1 MPCPTEAA
9 IFRKHRDVK
18 PPSQRDRL
26 IVNDLRHHRMDHV
39 EFDSTSNAEYRLF
52 FVSVMHDISVDYP
65 SLSREVERQVT
76 RKIARQDRRT
86 DAIVPTNGSEPLRF

>member
-9 IFRKHRDVK
+9 IFRKHREVK
-18 PPSQRDRL
+18 PPSQRDRM
-26 IVNDLRHHRMDHV
+26 IVNDIRHHRMDKL

-52 FVSVMHDISVDYP
+52 FVSVMHDISADYP
-65 SLSREVERQVT
+65 SLSREVERQVA

-86 DAIVPTNGSEPLRF
+86 DALISTDSCESLRI